1 MKNDLT
7 IVPMDS
13 EEDKTAPYI
22 FLMLIIFAF
31 VKPVLFYLTC

>member
-13 EEDKTAPYI
+13 EEDK
-22 FLMLIIFAF
+22 MLIIFAF